1 MKNVEVLTRPIH
13 NINLYEI
20 IMPDYDEIKE
30 DLKEYIYNVKVENIP
45 RVNQFSNGNLGGI
58 GPHPQR
64 HKNNLLESNP
74 NLFDDTSNPAL
85 NKLIDF
91 CYEMVS
97 SVIREVNNN
106 FVDMSNWVVGFQDS
120 WFHITKDGGYH
131 DYHAHHG
138 SPWSG
143 IFYVDIGDC
152 DFESVNGVNRFY
164 SPLHVPML
172 LGLNSLSVTNF
183 DIEPEN
189 GKLVISPGFMPHSAV
204 PYKGDKDRI
213 IIAFNTKVVN
223 NINGEYNEK
232 I

>member
-1 MKNVEVLTRPIH
+1 MKDVEIQIRPMN
-13 NINLYEI
+13 NISIYEA
-20 IMPDYDEIKE
+20 IMPDYNEIKDDLKKYIYSIKVE
-30 DLKEYIYNVKVENIP
+30 DLP
-45 RVNQFSNGNLGGI
+45 RLNTYSRGKPGGI

-64 HKNNLLESNP
+64 HKQNLLESNP
-74 NLFDDTSNPAL
+74 DLFKDTSNPAL
-85 NKLIDF
+85 NKLIEF
-91 CYEMVS
+91 CHNMVS
-97 SVIREVNNN
+97 NVIRQTNEE
-106 FVDMSNWVVGFQDS
+106 FVDMEHWLVGFEDS

-131 DYHAHHG
+131 DYHGHNNT
-138 SPWSG
+138 PWSG

-152 DFESVNGVNRFY
+152 DFESVNGINRFY

-183 DIEPEN
+183 DIEPQD